1 MKGKYMKD
9 CILRALTADGAI
21 RAFAAVTTN
30 MAEEARKTHSL
41 SPTMTAALG
50 RTLTACAMM
59 GCMLKNDGESV
70 SIQIDGHGPGGRII
84 TLSDNRAN
92 VKGYA
97 DNPLCELPL
106 KNGKLDV
113 GGAVGKD
120 GFLGIVRD
128 YGMKECYTG
137 KVELVSGEIGED
149 LAQYFAQSEQIPSV
163 VALGV
168 LVDTDCSV
176 KAAGGLIVQILPNAT
191 DEQITALEKVAKELP
206 PMTEIISGGGTA
218 EDILARAFAPFDVYT
233 FETLGTSYKCD
244 CSTARIKRAVVALG
258 KKEIEDIIKTQ
269 GSAEITCHFCNK
281 KYLLDKKDLE
291 ALL

>member
-1 MKGKYMKD
+1 MKD
-9 CILRALTADGAI
+9 CILRALTGDGAI

-30 MAEEARKTHSL
+30 MVENARKTHAL

-84 TLSDNRAN
+84 TLSDSHAN

-97 DNPLCELPL
+97 DNPICELPL

-120 GFLGIVRD
+120 GFFGIVRD

-176 KAAGGLIVQILPNAT
+176 KAAGGLIVQVMPNAT
-191 DEQITALEKVAKELP
+191 DEQITALEKMAASLS
-206 PMTEIISGGGTA
+206 PMTTIISEGGTA
-218 EDILARAFAPFDVYT
+218 DDILATALSPFESYT
-233 FETLGTSYKCD
+233 FETLETKYKCD
-244 CSTARIKRAVVALG
+244 CSLDRIKRAVASLG
-258 KKEIEDIIKTQ
+258 RKEIEDIIKTQ
-269 GSAEITCHFCNK
+269 GAAELTCHFCNT
-281 KYLLDKKDLE
+281 KYSLSKEELE
-291 ALL
+291 ELIG

>member
-1 MKGKYMKD
+1 MND
-9 CILRALTADGAI
+9 CILRALTGDGAV
-21 RAFAAVTTN
+21 RAFSAVTTN
-30 MAEEARKTHSL
+30 MVEQARTTHFL

-59 GCMLKNDGESV
+59 GCMLKNDDESI

-84 TLSDNRAN
+84 TLSDSSAN

-97 DNPLCELPL
+97 DNPACELPL

-137 KVELVSGEIGED
+137 KVELVSGEIGDD
-149 LAQYFAQSEQIPSV
+149 LAQYFAQSEQVPSV

-176 KAAGGLIVQILPNAT
+176 KAAGGLIVQVLPNAT
-191 DEQITALEKVAKELP
+191 DEHITALENMIAQLP
-206 PMTEIISGGGTA
+206 PITTIISGGGTA
-218 EDILARAFAPFDVYT
+218 EDILARAFASFDSYT
-233 FETLGTSYKCD
+233 FETLETKYKCD
-244 CSTARIKRAVVALG
+244 CSRDRIKRAVASLG
-258 KKEIEDIIKTQ
+258 KKEITDIINTQ
-269 GSAEITCHFCNK
+269 GSAELTCHFCNT
-281 KYLLDKKDLE
+281 KYTLSKDELE
-291 ALL
+291 ELIG